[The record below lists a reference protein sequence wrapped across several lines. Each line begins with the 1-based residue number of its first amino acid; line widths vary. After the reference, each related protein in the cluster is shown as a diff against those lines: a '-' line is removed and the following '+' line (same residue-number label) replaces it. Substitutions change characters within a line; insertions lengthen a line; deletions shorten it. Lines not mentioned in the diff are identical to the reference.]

1 MRTVILPLGLL
12 SLLALGGCYQRY
24 QAPDCTITREGANGE
39 HTPGSGRGDG
49 SGGKHSEP
57 FNKDQVIAPAEP
69 HTFSVRDL
77 LALDR
82 IADARVSPD
91 GARVVYTRRTT
102 DLEQNRGRKDLWVV
116 DLKGGEPVQ
125 ISRNPE
131 NEDAPRWLPDSKTIL
146 FLQKHSGAVQVW
158 QTTADGAEP
167 TQVTS
172 FPVDVDSFT
181 VSPDGQTLAFSAEV
195 FPECDGADMLACT
208 ADKLAKDKA
217 KSRGSG
223 QLYKRLFV
231 RHWDTWK
238 DGRRSHLFVWKLDGS
253 AAPIDLTR
261 ALDADVP
268 SKPFGDADEWAFSPD
283 SRTLVFSAREAGN
296 GEPWS
301 TNFDL
306 FSVPVDG
313 ATPPKNLT
321 ADNPAW
327 DTGPVFSPDG
337 TRLAYRAMRRPG
349 YEADRFHVM
358 QRAWPEGQATE
369 LAATWDRSAEEL
381 VYAADG
387 QRLFVTAEDTGQTSL
402 FALDLFPGMRRTV
415 DNTQLAPA
423 VLVRDGAVHHV
434 QRAGDRLVFLHNT
447 MRRPDEL
454 LSIPLPGPSGLSPAG
469 GGEPQQHTAIHTTK
483 LAHVRQ
489 GAAEQF
495 SFAGAKGDTVHGYVV
510 QPADF
515 DPAKKYPIAFLIHGG
530 PQGSF
535 GNRWSFR
542 WNPQTYAGA
551 GYAVVMIDFHGSTGY
566 GQAFTDAIQGDWGGK
581 PLQDLQLGLAHALKT
596 YPWLDGDRA
605 CALGASYGGFMV
617 NWIASQWQTPFKCL
631 VNHDGVFDN
640 RMMYYATEELWFSEW
655 EHTGPYWQK
664 VQNHER
670 HNPVLHVDKWR
681 LPMLVVHG
689 GLDYRIPD
697 VQGIATFTAMQRRGI
712 PSRLLHF
719 PDENHWVLK
728 PANSLMWHD
737 SVLDWLDTWLKPQ

>member
-1 MRTVILPLGLL
+1 MRHATPLGLL
-12 SLLALGGCYQRY
+12 SLLALTGCYQRY
-24 QAPDCTITREGANGE
+24 QAPECTITRESAADGE
-39 HTPGSGRGDG
+39 HRGGKGDG
-49 SGGKHSEP
+49 SGGGGGRSSEP
-57 FNKDQVIAPAEP
+57 FKEQAIAPQEP
-69 HTFSVRDL
+69 HTFSIKDL

-116 DLKGGEPVQ
+116 DLAGGAPVR
-125 ISRNPE
+125 ISSNPE
-131 NEDAPRWLPDSKTIL
+131 NEDAPRWLPDSRTIL
-146 FLQKHSGAVQVW
+146 YLQKHAGAVQVW
-158 QTTADGAEP
+158 QTSSDGAPP
-167 TQVTS
+167 TQVTH

-195 FPECDGADMLACT
+195 FPECNGGDALGCT
-208 ADKLAKDKA
+208 AIKLEQRSR
-217 KSRGSG
+217 KSSGSG
-223 QLYKRLFV
+223 QLYNRLFV

-238 DGRRSHLFVWKLDGS
+238 DGRRSHLFVWKIGS
-253 AAPIDLTR
+253 DAEPVDLSK

-283 SRTLVFSAREAGN
+283 SRTLVFSARESGA

-306 FSVPVDG
+306 YAVPVDG
-313 ATPPKNLT
+313 SAPPKNLT
-321 ADNPAW
+321 PDNPAW

-358 QRAWPEGQATE
+358 QRGWPEGQAAE
-369 LAATWDRSAEEL
+369 LAAGWDRSAEEL
-381 VYAADG
+381 LYTADG
-387 QRLFVTAEDTGQTSL
+387 DRLLITAEDTGQTSL
-402 FALDLFPGMRRTV
+402 FSLDLFPGMRRT
-415 DNTQLAPA
+415 DNAPA
-423 VLVRDGAVHHV
+423 TPTTLVRDGAVHHI
-434 QRAGDRLVFLHNT
+434 QRAGDRIVYLHNT

-454 LSIPLPGPSGLSPAG
+454 LSVAAA
-469 GGEPQQHTAIHTTK
+469 GGEPQQHTAINADK
-483 LAHVRQ
+483 LARARV

-495 SFAGAKGDTVHGYVV
+495 TFVGAGKDTVHGFVV

-566 GQAFTDAIQGDWGGK
+566 GQAFTDAIQDDWGGK
-581 PLQDLQLGLAHALKT
+581 PLQDLQLGLAAALAK

-617 NWIASQWQTPFKCL
+617 NWIASQWQSPFKCL

-664 VQNHER
+664 VANHER

-689 GLDYRIPD
+689 GLDYRISD
-697 VQGIATFTAMQRRGI
+697 TQGIATFTALQRRGI

-728 PANSLMWHD
+728 PANSLVWHD
-737 SVLDWLDTWLKPQ
+737 SVQDWLDTWLKAEK

>member
-1 MRTVILPLGLL
+1 MRTVIVPLGLL
-12 SLLALGGCYQRY
+12 SLLAIGACYQRY
-24 QAPDCTITREGANGE
+24 QAPECTITREGAAADD
-39 HTPGSGRGDG
+39 HVPGSGRGRGDG
-49 SGGKHSEP
+49 SGAKSSEP
-57 FNKDQVIAPAEP
+57 FVEQAIAPAEP
-69 HTFSVRDL
+69 HPFQVRDL

-102 DLEQNRGRKDLWVV
+102 DLEQNRGRKNLWVV
-116 DLKGGEPVQ
+116 DLAGGEPVQ
-125 ISRNPE
+125 ISRHPE

-146 FLQKHSGAVQVW
+146 FLQKHAGAVQVW
-158 QTTADGAEP
+158 QTSIDGAEP
-167 TQVTS
+167 TQVTH
-172 FPVDVDSFT
+172 FPVDVDSFI
-181 VSPDGQTLAFSAEV
+181 VSPDGKTLAFAAEIY
-195 FPECDGADMLACT
+195 PECNGSDPLACT
-208 ADKLAKDKA
+208 AAKLEQEHA

-238 DGRRSHLFVWKLDGS
+238 DGRRSHLFVWNLDGS
-253 AAPIDLTR
+253 APALDLSR
-261 ALDADVP
+261 SLDADVP

-283 SRTLVFSAREAGN
+283 SRTLVFSARESGTT
-296 GEPWS
+296 EPWS

-306 FSVPVDG
+306 FAVPVDG
-313 ATPPKNLT
+313 SAPPKNLT
-321 ADNPAW
+321 PDNPAW
-327 DTGPVFSPDG
+327 DTGPEFSPDG

-358 QRAWPEGQATE
+358 QRPWPDGPAAE
-369 LAATWDRSAEEL
+369 LAPTWDRSAEEL
-381 VYAADG
+381 TYSADG
-387 QRLFVTAEDTGQTSL
+387 QKLYVAAEDTGQTSL
-402 FALDLFPGMRRTV
+402 FAIDLFPGMRRTV
-415 DNTQLAPA
+415 DNTGLPPTT
-423 VLVRDGAVHHV
+423 LVRDGAVHHV

-454 LSIPLPGPSGLSPAG
+454 LSVPAA
-469 GGEPQQHTAIHTTK
+469 GGEPTQHTAINATK
-483 LAHVRQ
+483 LAHARL

-495 SFAGAKGDTVHGYVV
+495 TFAGAKGDTVHAYVV

-551 GYAVVMIDFHGSTGY
+551 GYAVVMVDFHGSTGY

-581 PLQDLQLGLAHALKT
+581 PLQDLQLGLAAALAK
-596 YPWLDGDRA
+596 YPWLDGTRA

-664 VQNHER
+664 VASHER

-681 LPMLVVHG
+681 TPMLVVHG
-689 GLDYRIPD
+689 GLDFRIPD
-697 VQGIATFTAMQRRGI
+697 TQGIATFTAMQRRGI

-728 PANSLMWHD
+728 PANSLLWHD
-737 SVLDWLDTWLKPQ
+737 SVLDWLDLWLKPAT